1 MDELIRTAPPEGR
14 GRLAGKA
21 VLLIGGGAPAE
32 GWSNGKAAAVLFA
45 REGAR
50 VMVADRDFEAAK
62 RTAEAIRSEGG
73 AASAARADITSGD
86 DLARIAATT
95 RETYGRIDVLH
106 NNVGIAETG
115 GPVETSEES
124 WNRVVAVNQT
134 GIFLACKH
142 VLPVMIEQGAGAIV
156 NVGSVAALR
165 WIGFPYAAY
174 TATKAALLALTQNIA
189 LQYAAQGI
197 RANCVLP
204 GLMNTPMI
212 RAPLA
217 ESYGGDIDEM
227 IAIRDRQSPT
237 GKMGDAWD
245 TAHAAL
251 FLASDEARYVNGTHI
266 IVDGGLTAR
275 CV

>member
-1 MDELIRTAPPEGR
+1 MDEMTRSNPGNPGR
-14 GRLAGKA
+14 MAGKA
-21 VLLIGGGAPAE
+21 VLLIGGGAPEE
-32 GWSNGKAAAVLFA
+32 GLSNGKASALLYA

-50 VMVADRDFEAAK
+50 VVVADRDLQAAE
-62 RTAEAIRSEGG
+62 RTVKAVRAEGG
-73 AASAARADITSGD
+73 LATATRADITSGD
-86 DLARIAATT
+86 DLARLAAFS
-95 RETYGRIDVLH
+95 RDEYGRIDVLH

-142 VLPVMIEQGAGAIV
+142 VLPVMIEQGAGSIV
-156 NVGSVAALR
+156 NVGSVAAMR
-165 WIGFPYAAY
+165 WVGFPYLAY
-174 TATKAALLALTQNIA
+174 TATKSAVMAMTQNIA

-197 RANCVLP
+197 RANCVIP

-212 RAPLA
+212 RVPLVD
-217 ESYGGDIDEM
+217 SYGGDVDEM
-227 IAIRDRQSPT
+227 IAKRDRQSPT

-245 TAHAAL
+245 TAYAAL

-275 CV
+275 CN

>member
-1 MDELIRTAPPEGR
+1 MDEMTRSNPGKPGR
-14 GRLAGKA
+14 MAGKA
-21 VLLIGGGAPAE
+21 VLLIGGGAPE
-32 GWSNGKAAAVLFA
+32 QGLSNGKASALLYA

-50 VMVADRDFEAAK
+50 VVVADRDLQAAE
-62 RTAEAIRSEGG
+62 RTVKAVRAEGG
-73 AASAARADITSGD
+73 LATATRADITSGD
-86 DLARIAATT
+86 DLARLAAFS
-95 RETYGRIDVLH
+95 RDEYGRIDVLH

-142 VLPVMIEQGAGAIV
+142 VLPVMIEQGAGSIV
-156 NVGSVAALR
+156 NVGSVAAMR
-165 WIGFPYAAY
+165 WVGFPYLAY
-174 TATKAALLALTQNIA
+174 TATKSAVMAMTQNIA

-197 RANCVLP
+197 RANCVIP

-212 RAPLA
+212 RAPLVD
-217 ESYGGDIDEM
+217 SYGGDVDEM
-227 IAIRDRQSPT
+227 IAKRDRQSPT

-245 TAHAAL
+245 TAYAAL

-275 CV
+275 CN